1 MSQDQSDNDGS
12 FSLNIIW
19 VKNAIEVETLEV
31 DLFGMLAAVG
41 GILALFVGFSCLNL
55 IFAILDCFKE
65 HFYNP
70 EE

>member
-1 MSQDQSDNDGS
+1 
-12 FSLNIIW
+12 